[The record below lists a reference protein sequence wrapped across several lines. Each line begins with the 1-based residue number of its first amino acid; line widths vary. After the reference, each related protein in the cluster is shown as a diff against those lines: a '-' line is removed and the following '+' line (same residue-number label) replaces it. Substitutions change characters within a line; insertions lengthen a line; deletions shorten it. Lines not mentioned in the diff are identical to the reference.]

1 MTKMEVSANRP
12 LEDYKKKV
20 DPDTM
25 TCKREQTWQPSS
37 WDHSM
42 EEKTHTSDSS
52 DCYFHF
58 LFFFLMCSLW
68 GPGMILII
76 VICLR
81 LGHINYCHTTNQQKT
96 W

>member
-1 MTKMEVSANRP
+1 MTKMEVSANKP
-12 LEDYKKKV
+12 LEDYKKKG

-58 LFFFLMCSLW
+58 LFFFFN
-68 GPGMILII
+68 
-76 VICLR
+76 V
-81 LGHINYCHTTNQQKT
+81 
-96 W
+96 